1 MSIAIDLSMLPA
13 PSIIEELDFETLLAA
28 RRADL
33 VERYPAAA
41 DVIALES
48 EPLNKLLE
56 ESAYRELILRQRI
69 NEAARGVMLAFAR
82 GSDLQHL
89 AALFDV
95 KQQDGEL
102 DDALRLRIP
111 QSLYRLSVAGPT
123 EAYASHA
130 RAAAPYIKD
139 VAVTSPTPG
148 TVLLTLLSAIGNG
161 TASTDQIAAVYAAL
175 SADTVRPICDTV
187 LVQSAAI
194 IDYGV
199 EAMLETLGGP
209 SSEAVRA
216 AAQAAAERYVRDA
229 HQIGNSITRSGLY
242 AALRQPG
249 VTRVTL
255 ITPAQPASDSD
266 ILVQPAALG
275 AAWCASVIV
284 RLADKRVAS

>member
-1 MSIAIDLSMLPA
+1 MSIAIDLSMLPP

-41 DVIALES
+41 DVIVLES

-69 NEAARGVMLAFAR
+69 NEAARGVMLAFA
-82 GSDLQHL
+82 GGADLQHL
-89 AALFDV
+89 AALFGV
-95 KQQDGEL
+95 QQQAGEA
-102 DDALRLRIP
+102 DDALRLRTQ

-161 TASTDQIAAVYAAL
+161 EASIDQIAAVEAAL

-187 LVQSAAI
+187 LVQSAAVSQ
-194 IDYGV
+194 YSV
-199 EAMLETLGGP
+199 EAVLETLGGP
-209 SSEAVRA
+209 SGEAVRA
-216 AAQAAAERYVRDA
+216 AAQAATERYVRDA
-229 HQIGNSITRSGLY
+229 HQIGNAVTRSGLY

-255 ITPAQPASDSD
+255 ITPAQPAGDSD
-266 ILVQPAALG
+266 ILVQPATLG

-284 RLADKRVAS
+284 RLAEKRVAP

>member
-1 MSIAIDLSMLPA
+1 MSIAIDLSMLPP

-69 NEAARGVMLAFAR
+69 NEAARGVMLAFA
-82 GSDLQHL
+82 GGADLQHL
-89 AALFDV
+89 AALFGV
-95 KQQDGEL
+95 QRQAGEA
-102 DDALRLRIP
+102 DDALRLRTQ

-130 RAAAPYIKD
+130 RAAASYIKD

-148 TVLLTLLSAIGNG
+148 TVLLTLLSAVGNG
-161 TASTDQIAAVYAAL
+161 AASSDQVAAVEAAL

-187 LVQSAAI
+187 LVQSAAVSQ
-194 IDYGV
+194 YSV
-199 EAMLETLGGP
+199 EAVLETLAGP
-209 SSEAVRA
+209 SGEAVRA
-216 AAQAAAERYVRDA
+216 AAQAAAESYVREA
-229 HQIGNSITRSGLY
+229 HQISNAVTRSGLY

-255 ITPAQPASDSD
+255 ITPAQPAGDSD
-266 ILVQPAALG
+266 ILVQPAVLG
-275 AAWCASVIV
+275 AAWCTSVIV
-284 RLADKRVAS
+284 RLADKRMVP

>member
-1 MSIAIDLSMLPA
+1 MSSAIDLSMLPP

-41 DVIALES
+41 DVIVLES

-69 NEAARGVMLAFAR
+69 NEAARGVMLAFA
-82 GSDLQHL
+82 GGADLQHL
-89 AALFDV
+89 AALFGV
-95 KQQDGEL
+95 QQQDGEA
-102 DDALRLRIP
+102 DDALRLRTQ
-111 QSLYRLSVAGPT
+111 QSLYRLSVAGPA

-139 VAVTSPTPG
+139 IAVTNPTPG
-148 TVLLTLLSAIGNG
+148 TVLLTLLSATGNG
-161 TASTDQIAAVYAAL
+161 AASSDQIAAVNAAL

-194 IDYGV
+194 IDYSV
-199 EAMLETLGGP
+199 EAVLETLGGP
-209 SSEAVRA
+209 SAEAVRA
-216 AAQAAAERYVRDA
+216 AAQAAAERYARDA
-229 HQIGNSITRSGLY
+229 HQIGNAVTRSGLY

-255 ITPAQPASDSD
+255 ITPAQPAGDSD
-266 ILVQPAALG
+266 ILVQPTALG

-284 RLADKRVAS
+284 RLADKRVAP

>member
-1 MSIAIDLSMLPA
+1 MSSAIDLSMLPP

-41 DVIALES
+41 DVIVLES

-69 NEAARGVMLAFAR
+69 NEAARGVMLAFA
-82 GSDLQHL
+82 GGADLQHL
-89 AALFDV
+89 AALFGV
-95 KQQDGEL
+95 QRQDGEA
-102 DDALRLRIP
+102 DDVLRLRTQ
-111 QSLYRLSVAGPT
+111 QSLYRLSVAGPA

-139 VAVTSPTPG
+139 VAVTNPTPG

-161 TASTDQIAAVYAAL
+161 AASSDQIAAVDTAL

-199 EAMLETLGGP
+199 EAVLETLGGP

-216 AAQAAAERYVRDA
+216 AAQAAAERYARDA
-229 HQIGNSITRSGLY
+229 HQIGNAVTRSGLY

-255 ITPAQPASDSD
+255 ITPTQPAGDSD
-266 ILVQPAALG
+266 ILVQPTALG
-275 AAWCASVIV
+275 AAWCAGVIV
-284 RLADKRVAS
+284 RLADKRVSP

>member
-1 MSIAIDLSMLPA
+1 MSIAIDLSMLPP
-13 PSIIEELDFETLLAA
+13 PSIIEELDFEALLAA

-41 DVIALES
+41 DVIVLES

-69 NEAARGVMLAFAR
+69 NEAARGVMLAFA
-82 GSDLQHL
+82 GGADLQHL
-89 AALFDV
+89 AALFGV
-95 KQQDGEL
+95 QQQAGEA
-102 DDALRLRIP
+102 DDALRLRTQ

-161 TASTDQIAAVYAAL
+161 AASSEQITAVNAAL

-199 EAMLETLGGP
+199 EAVLETLGGP
-209 SSEAVRA
+209 SAEAVRA
-216 AAQAAAERYVRDA
+216 AAQEAAERYVRDA
-229 HQIGNSITRSGLY
+229 HQIGNAVTRSGLY

-255 ITPAQPASDSD
+255 ITPAQPAGDSD
-266 ILVQPAALG
+266 ILVQPAELG
-275 AAWCASVIV
+275 AAWCVSVIV
-284 RLADKRVAS
+284 RLADKRVAP